1 MGRPPGAIDGEYLT
15 VGTTDRVSTL
25 DPAGAYDNGS
35 FQVENQVYPFLMNF
49 TPGTGDLKPTWP
61 LDAGSRTRRCTAAH
75 SSLARCS
82 PTDTSSPHR
91 M

>member
-35 FQVENQVYPFLMNF
+35 FQVENQVYP
-49 TPGTGDLKPTWP
+49 
-61 LDAGSRTRRCTAAH
+61 AEVRCN
-75 SSLARCS
+75 RCHNANQAS
-82 PTDTSSPHR
+82 VR
-91 M
+91 

>member
-35 FQVENQVYPFLMNF
+35 FQVENQVYPF
-49 TPGTGDLKPTWP
+49 
-61 LDAGSRTRRCTAAH
+61 R
-75 SSLARCS
+75 
-82 PTDTSSPHR
+82 
-91 M
+91 